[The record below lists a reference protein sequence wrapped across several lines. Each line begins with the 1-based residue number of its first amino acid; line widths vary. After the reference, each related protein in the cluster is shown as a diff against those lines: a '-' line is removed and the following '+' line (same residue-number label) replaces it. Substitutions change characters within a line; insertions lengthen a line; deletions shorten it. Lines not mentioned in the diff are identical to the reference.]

1 MASNYAVGGSNP
13 SVGITSRVIMRK
25 THIKF
30 NIVGITPEG
39 VHVVDNVFRI
49 FDTDG
54 LPLDELFY
62 QCKEHNLMP
71 SWINFYEDARLQ
83 GWSHKT
89 IMNRLEVSIRDVYGK
104 EFSDGVLERLQLYSE
119 LT

>member
-39 VHVVDNVFRI
+39 VHVVDNVF
-49 FDTDG
+49 
-54 LPLDELFY
+54 
-62 QCKEHNLMP
+62 
-71 SWINFYEDARLQ
+71 
-83 GWSHKT
+83 
-89 IMNRLEVSIRDVYGK
+89 
-104 EFSDGVLERLQLYSE
+104 
-119 LT
+119 